1 MKSIFFIVVSFFY
14 FSYNALAENTV
25 VKSGKYLT
33 KTLENMVP
41 LNLIKEIGKKIT
53 KVGGKEIFFG
63 ATAAGILSE
72 GLADNNNTN
81 SNSEEIIATNNL
93 IKVFAKGQINLDGID
108 ENLAKRRA
116 LEDALY
122 FASMKAGAEVKGFS
136 SIDEETNLNEN
147 FLVQPNNKI
156 LDYKILKSF
165 KEDQNYIVEV
175 EAVVGNLNN
184 FDSICSKRKILNIKE
199 FKGNYI
205 INTNTPSWA
214 YSYIDNILYQVRRHM
229 LNNKNINYTN
239 YSSKKYDLNFE
250 NFDKTFDYKTIVNG
264 IDSLDN
270 GDYVYIPS
278 LSLKKSKIFPKF
290 YLDHNYESS
299 NNLENKHLLDKD
311 VLSFNSKIE
320 IYNAITN
327 TFVTSVEKKYFI
339 STNIDSNFEMIELF
353 SKKDQN
359 YINNKL
365 NDISKDIYDSVSSH
379 LFCKPIVA
387 EIKIVNNQLEVPL
400 GQKQGLRANQLA
412 VLEDNTNNS
421 VTMLS
426 ISKLDSNKATLS
438 PLNSKL
444 KIDSFLGKEARFLE

>member
-1 MKSIFFIVVSFFY
+1 MKNIFFIIISLFY
-14 FSYNALAENTV
+14 FPYNAAAENTV
-25 VKSGKYLT
+25 MKSGKYLT
-33 KTLENMVP
+33 KTLENIIP
-41 LNLIKEIGKKIT
+41 FNLVKEIGKKIT
-53 KVGGKEIFFG
+53 KVGGKEILFG

-72 GLADNNNTN
+72 GLADNNNID

-93 IKVFAKGQINLDGID
+93 MKVYAKGQINLYGID

-156 LDYKILKSF
+156 LDYKILKSY
-165 KEDQNYIVEV
+165 KEDQNYVVEV
-175 EAVVGNLNN
+175 EAVVGNLNK
-184 FDSICSKRKILNIKE
+184 FDSVCSKRKILNIKE

-214 YSYIDNILYQVRRHM
+214 YSYIDKILYQVRTHM
-229 LNNKNINYTN
+229 LNNKSINYTN
-239 YSSKKYDLNFE
+239 YSSKKFDFNFD
-250 NFDKTFDYKTIVNG
+250 NFDKSFDYKTLVNG
-264 IDSLDN
+264 SDRLNN
-270 GDYVYIPS
+270 GDYIYIPS
-278 LSLKKSKIFPKF
+278 FSLNKSKIFPKF
-290 YLDHNYESS
+290 YLSNNNESS
-299 NNLENKHLLDKD
+299 NNPENKYLLDKD

-320 IYNAITN
+320 IYNAISN
-327 TFVTSVEKKYFI
+327 TFVAAEEKKYFI
-339 STNIDSNFEMIELF
+339 PTNIDSNFEMIELF
-353 SKKDQN
+353 SKKDQSF
-359 YINNKL
+359 INSKL
-365 NDISKDIYDSVSSH
+365 NDISKDIYDTISRQ
-379 LFCKPIVA
+379 LFCEPIVA

-400 GQKQGLRANQLA
+400 GQKQGLRVNQLA
-412 VLEDNTNNS
+412 VLEDNVTNI

-426 ISKLDSNKATLS
+426 ISKLNNNRATLS